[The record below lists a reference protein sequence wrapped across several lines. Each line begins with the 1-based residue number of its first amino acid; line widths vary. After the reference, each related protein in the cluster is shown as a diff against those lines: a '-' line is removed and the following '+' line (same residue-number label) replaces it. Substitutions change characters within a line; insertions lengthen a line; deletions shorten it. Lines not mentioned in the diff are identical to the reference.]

1 MGILYTRDDY
11 IKKGELM
18 KRKLSIL
25 AAMALSLGLFTACG
39 NNQEATEPA
48 ADTAVEES
56 TETQES
62 TDSEAPKEEET
73 SSEEETASGDV
84 TEVVFWHAMGGGQGE
99 ALEKLTKQFEEEN
112 PDVKITLQSQED
124 YGKLNQTLVSSL
136 QSPKD
141 LPTIT
146 QAYPDW
152 MLQFDQAGLV
162 TDLTDY
168 VKGEDGIDDYEDIL
182 PGIRDEI
189 EQDGKILGIP
199 FNKSTEVFW
208 YNKDLFDELGLE
220 VPTSF
225 EELAEVSKKIYEE
238 KGIPGVGFD
247 SLSNYYVTYLKSK
260 GVEFDANLD
269 VTSPESLEAVNYY
282 KDGIVGG
289 YFRIAGTDQYM
300 SGPLT
305 NEQVGAYIGSNAG
318 EVYIKDGVAGKFE
331 YAAAPYPA
339 ENAVQ
344 QGTNIY
350 MFDKATDEEKQ
361 AAFKYLKYLASKDAQ
376 IQFALD
382 TGYMPARQSAVEDD
396 SYKSSESAIAPI
408 LSDASGKL
416 FSRPLVEGSQQAYN
430 DIGSVLESIL
440 SNKDSNVEAE
450 MEAFAPQ
457 FQSDFN

>member
-1 MGILYTRDDY
+1 
-11 IKKGELM
+11 M

-39 NNQEATEPA
+39 NNQETTDPAT
-48 ADTAVEES
+48 DTAVEES

-62 TDSEAPKEEET
+62 TDAEAPKEET
-73 SSEEETASGDV
+73 SSEEETASGDA

-152 MLQFDQAGLV
+152 ILQFDQAGLV

-247 SLSNYYVTYLKSK
+247 SLSNFYVTYLKNK

-269 VTSPESLEAVNYY
+269 VTSPESIEAVKYY
-282 KDGIVGG
+282 KDGIDGG

-305 NEQVGAYIGSNAG
+305 NEQVAAYIGSNAG
-318 EVYIKDGVAGKFE
+318 EVYIKDGVEGKFE

-430 DIGSVLESIL
+430 DVGSVLESIL
-440 SNKDSNVEAE
+440 SNKDSDVEAE
-450 MEAFAPQ
+450 MEAFASQ
-457 FQSDFN
+457 FQSDFAQE